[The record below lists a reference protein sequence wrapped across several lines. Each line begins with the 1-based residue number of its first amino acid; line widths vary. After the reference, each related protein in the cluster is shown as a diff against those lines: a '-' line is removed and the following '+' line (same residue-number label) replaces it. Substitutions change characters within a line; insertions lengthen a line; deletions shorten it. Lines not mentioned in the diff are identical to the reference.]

1 MLIISVKINIKDY
14 PSNSFTSGVHISLHT
29 QGSNIESGSG
39 LIASSGQVTL
49 IRLKKTINEYLNNT
63 TIESFDGKISTIGDY
78 NFEENWGNKNDT
90 VVLALTYQDLNVM
103 IVKELPPYGILTF
116 LSETGG
122 VLGLLL
128 GTSLVNLIVFLIQ
141 WAWGLKFNDY
151 NWVNVQNKKEE
162 DEDLTREKESILK
175 QDNKIKEQNIVK
187 NNYSNEQEY
196 NKFIFRVDL
205 KKPRNSDIIRNEYFN
220 DYDSQKKID
229 EAINL
234 KVNEEIENPNDD
246 NKESKE
252 DSIDNKKNPEIAKNN
267 IQNQNNYKENTLKIN
282 EQRKS
287 DRSQD
292 FNIYN
297 KISII

>member
-14 PSNSFTSGVHISLHT
+14 PSNSFTSGVHISFHT
-29 QGSNIESGSG
+29 QGSNNDSGSG

-90 VVLALTYQDLNVM
+90 VVLAMTYQDLNVM
-103 IVKELPPYGILTF
+103 IVKELPPYDILTF

-141 WAWGLKFNDY
+141 WAWGLKFNET
-151 NWVNVQNKKEE
+151 NWVNVQNQKEE
-162 DEDLTREKESILK
+162 ECDKEGKYGMIGCVVGVLSGNNFGNFSKEGYFGEDKNYEKYSDDYCKDNKNNNHDFDKEGNEKESEK
-175 QDNKIKEQNIVK
+175 KAK
-187 NNYSNEQEY
+187 NS
-196 NKFIFRVDL
+196 IDRV
-205 KKPRNSDIIRNEYFN
+205 SDRIDKTRESEYFN
-220 DYDSQKKID
+220 SSGDLGVKNQ
-229 EAINL
+229 EA
-234 KVNEEIENPNDD
+234 
-246 NKESKE
+246 
-252 DSIDNKKNPEIAKNN
+252 
-267 IQNQNNYKENTLKIN
+267 Y
-282 EQRKS
+282 
-287 DRSQD
+287 
-292 FNIYN
+292 IYQ